1 MTSLIVIAI
10 LGILLAIGALIIG
23 VVFSKAI
30 DALIAKGKTDVKTI
44 ETDASSDWNK
54 MKADIQAF
62 EDRTETNIKNNILS
76 DEAFLKSLSDKL
88 KTL

>member
-30 DALIAKGKTDVKTI
+30 DALIAKGKADVKTI
-44 ETDASSDWNK
+44 ETDAATEWDRMQTNINVL
-54 MKADIQAF
+54 ADRMEA
-62 EDRTETNIKNNILS
+62 NIKNNILS
-76 DEAFLKSLSDKL
+76 DEVFLKSLSDKL